1 MSTYY
6 FEDFSVGQ
14 RFETEPHTTTEAEA
28 LAFAKRYDP
37 QPHHTDPVA
46 ARDSLFGALVLSGWE
61 TASIIMG
68 QKLRNTPL
76 GQVATGLVGIGID
89 NLRWPKAVEPGDTLR
104 ATITIIAAR
113 PSNSRP
119 DKGVVKYKIEAFNQ
133 RDELVMGMEVA
144 VLMPRR
150 SA

>member
-1 MSTYY
+1 MSVYY

-37 QPHHTDPVA
+37 QLHHTDPVA
-46 ARDSLFGALVLSGWE
+46 AKESLFGALVLSGWE
-61 TASIIMG
+61 TASIVMG
-68 QKLRNTPL
+68 LKLRHTPL

-113 PSNSRP
+113 PSTSRP

-133 RDELVMGMEVA
+133 RDELVMEMEVA

-150 SA
+150 KA